1 MSTLTVTNISNGS
14 VTTTTANVVNGCAK
28 AWAKFNGSTG
38 AVSASYNVSSV
49 TVNGTGDFTIN
60 FTSALA
66 DANYSIAGFA
76 SQSAASAIVGV
87 TGGSSFSQTTTTCRL
102 YTRGTVNTTTPDIAC
117 VSFFR

>member
-1 MSTLTVTNISNGS
+1 MSSLTVTTIGNGS
-14 VTTTTANVVNGCAK
+14 VSISTANMISGSAK

-38 AVSASYNVSSV
+38 AVSASFNVSSV
-49 TVNGTGDFTIN
+49 TVNGTGDFTVN
-60 FTSALA
+60 FTSALT

-102 YTRGTVNTTTPDIAC
+102 YTRGTVNTVTPDIAC